1 MQWWLFQKLKSRKAE
16 NRLEAV
22 QTLGSAECP
31 KNIDAL
37 TRSLGDGD
45 AEIRLTALK
54 ALARTHSEAVL
65 PSLRAMLGD
74 PAPSV
79 REAAIGALLSCND
92 KESIPQIVIALRD
105 PHVSVRWRAAKTLD
119 ALGWSPPS
127 PIDHARQAV
136 ALGEYG
142 RAAVLGEV
150 AIEPLAEA
158 LKDEHSHTRRG
169 VLEALA
175 QIEDAG
181 VLTLLIES
189 LHDRDSH
196 VRVAAAEVLSGF
208 PEPKVIEA
216 LTVQLRD
223 RDTLLRAAAATSLGK
238 LGDATATRPLTAA
251 LNDPDWSVRKAVVD
265 ALGLLRAPD
274 AVEPLAELLSDA
286 DNDVRESVA
295 VAYGRIG
302 DRRAIEWLVASLADG
317 QLSVRQATSAA
328 LRRIDPDWQRSEEAK
343 HAIPRLEAGMQHRDY
358 WVRHAAS
365 AALNKFRETA
375 EVEASLR
382 QGHDQAV
389 FRRQAVIRTLLQVL
403 DDEDRDLRLAAVET
417 LGRMQ
422 ESAAAG
428 PLRARLE
435 DADQW
440 VRAGAEAALRIFSS
454 QPVRAPSGGI
464 AATLRHAA
472 RQPALR
478 MN

>member
-22 QTLGSAECP
+22 QTLGSAESP
-31 KNIDAL
+31 KNTDAL
-37 TRSLGDGD
+37 IRSLGDADG
-45 AEIRLTALK
+45 EIRLTALQ
-54 ALARTHSEAVL
+54 ALAKTRSETVL
-65 PSLRAMLGD
+65 PPLRAMLGD
-74 PAPSV
+74 PEPSV

-92 KESIPQIVIALRD
+92 HESIPQIVIALRD
-105 PHVSVRWRAAKTLD
+105 PHVSVRWRAAKVLE
-119 ALGWSPPS
+119 ALGWSPTS
-127 PIDHARQAV
+127 NLERARHAV

-142 RAAVLGEV
+142 QAALLGDV

-175 QIEDAG
+175 QIDDTS
-181 VLTLLIES
+181 VLRLLLES
-189 LHDRDSH
+189 LKDRDSH
-196 VRVAAAEVLSGF
+196 VRVAAAEVLSDF

-216 LTVQLRD
+216 LTAHLSDQD
-223 RDTLLRAAAATSLGK
+223 ALLRAAAATSLGR
-238 LGDATATRPLTAA
+238 LGDATAIRPLIEA
-251 LNDPDWSVRKAVVD
+251 LHDPDWSVRKAVVD
-265 ALGLLRAPD
+265 ALGLLRAPG

-286 DNDVRESVA
+286 DYDVRESVA
-295 VAYGRIG
+295 VAYGRIS

-317 QLSVRQATSAA
+317 QLSVRQATAAA
-328 LRRIDPDWQRSEEAK
+328 LGRIDPDWQRSEEAK
-343 HAIPRLEAGMQHRDY
+343 HAIPRLEAAMQHRDY

-365 AALNKFRETA
+365 AALNKFREST

-382 QGHDQAV
+382 QGHDQVV
-389 FRRQAVIRTLLQVL
+389 FRRQATIRTLLEAL
-403 DDEDRDLRLAAVET
+403 EDDDRDLRLAAVET

-440 VRAGAEAALRIFSS
+440 VRAGAEAALRIIAS

-464 AATLRHAA
+464 AATLRNAS
-472 RQPALR
+472 RQQALR
-478 MN
+478 MP